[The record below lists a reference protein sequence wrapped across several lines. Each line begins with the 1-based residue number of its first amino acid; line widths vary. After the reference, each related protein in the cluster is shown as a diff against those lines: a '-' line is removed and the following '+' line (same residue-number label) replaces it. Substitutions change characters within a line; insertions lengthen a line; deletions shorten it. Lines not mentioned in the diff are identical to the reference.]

1 MKPVHAWGPVRSA
14 LDRACRIGEALSIAM
29 LMAATV
35 LIMIQIVAREVFNV
49 GIPWADE
56 LARYAG
62 LGLIFL
68 LVPLLLARNGHVR
81 VDLFLNMLPRTPKR
95 VIEIGNEL
103 LTLVFCTLFL
113 VSGYLF
119 MLRAGRFSTPA
130 LGMPNLLFYAPAIL
144 GMALTFLVAIDRL
157 VLALAGKPAGAPPP
171 EDRTA

>member
-1 MKPVHAWGPVRSA
+1 MPSLPVWGPVRSA

-29 LMAATV
+29 LMAVTA
-35 LIMIQIVAREVFNV
+35 LIMMQIVAREVFNV

-95 VIEIGNEL
+95 VVEIGNEL
-103 LTLVFCTLFL
+103 LTLAFCVLFL

-119 MLRAGRFSTPA
+119 MQRAGRFSTPA

-144 GMALTFLVAIDRL
+144 GMALTFLVAVDRL
-157 VLALAGKPAGAPPP
+157 LLALAGRPVAAPPP
-171 EDRTA
+171 EDRVP